1 LNDLSDLDSTPGLE
15 VGKAEENM
23 LRERLEMMTQ
33 QIKQEMAE
41 ELQKEKLRQRK
52 SVSVPSTTES
62 TLDNSEVVINGNGDV
77 NPTASNSTTTDKA
90 QMNGNGEVVA
100 EDPTKN
106 GHNDVKYSGD
116 SESLLTTNGHFE
128 AVTEITKKEAD
139 CEERICPVSNIDSG
153 KTEDEICGDT
163 KSKTEAETTAESQ
176 NNDQQIVTDVTKSAS
191 NSSLPEN
198 PSVDLVEEKK
208 LPKSRAPSVK
218 VDTLKRKKKLK
229 KVSETKPT
237 FVEIPFCSHSQHLT
251 GQDQATELFTE
262 CMEPKKALEKA
273 KPQLHT
279 VLSPADRLG
288 AEQILHELIEIR
300 DGKNLKEKDP
310 VLDTMISVIQLSS
323 TNLSLPAPSVGGGG
337 VQFKELFD
345 FEVNFSESREAFA
358 KLSGDGK
365 HTVQELFP
373 WTTGSGDT
381 RQDAAVGCNKEDVF
395 KKLRAGIQPR

>member
-1 LNDLSDLDSTPGLE
+1 MNPATS
-15 VGKAEENM
+15 N
-23 LRERLEMMTQ
+23 
-33 QIKQEMAE
+33 
-41 ELQKEKLRQRK
+41 
-52 SVSVPSTTES
+52 STTV
-62 TLDNSEVVINGNGDV
+62 DNAQINGNGE
-77 NPTASNSTTTDKA
+77 T
-90 QMNGNGEVVA
+90 VA
-100 EDPTKN
+100 EEPPKN
-106 GHNDVKYSGD
+106 EHTDVKNSGD
-116 SESLLTTNGHFE
+116 SEPLLTPTNRDFE
-128 AVTEITKKEAD
+128 AVTEITEKKAESED
-139 CEERICPVSNIDSG
+139 RICPASNIDSG
-153 KTEDEICGDT
+153 KTENEICGDT
-163 KSKTEAETTAESQ
+163 KSKTKKENTTESQ
-176 NNDQQIVTDVTKSAS
+176 NNDQHIVADVTKSAS
-191 NSSLPEN
+191 NSCLPEN
-198 PSVDLVEEKK
+198 LSIDLVEEKK

-229 KVSETKPT
+229 KVNDKPT

-251 GQDQATELFTE
+251 GQDQATFIE
-262 CMEPKKALEKA
+262 CMEPKKATRKA

-323 TNLSLPAPSVGGGG
+323 TNLSLPAPSTGGGG

-345 FEVNFSESREAFA
+345 FEVNFSESRFHVSLMGAFSAPQPHRGGGLLGCFPARARAWFRASKHPKSWLCAPKLPKPEIEPVPLYTKLVFEAPREAFA